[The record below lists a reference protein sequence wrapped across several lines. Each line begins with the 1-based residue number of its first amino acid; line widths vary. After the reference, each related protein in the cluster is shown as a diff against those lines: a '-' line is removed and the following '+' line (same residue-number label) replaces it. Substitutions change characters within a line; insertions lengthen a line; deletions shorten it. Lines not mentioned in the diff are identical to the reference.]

1 MALQLAALAQQ
12 VLDQTRVV
20 TNGPL
25 LGPGEALHLDVV
37 PGGASF
43 VNELTG
49 LAQSSPLTAQLNLTV
64 SYVVTRDGTD
74 ITGSTLRTPEKPPS
88 GPDLLSVGF
97 LLPPRL
103 RVVPGGRPV
112 LAPPVLVPPSLDC
125 EVAVTLTVS
134 APGLTPS
141 PTKTVTVPF
150 TTALVDLP
158 AVPPAVCVMC
168 PDSGWTGQNTFVL
181 AAPGSGDQVAEALAV
196 CNDVIGV
203 LGTLQ
208 PVVSLVG
215 LVVAPVQKLLDVL
228 DTIPAPQTSNAAHV
242 DLNDFEDLDAF
253 IDTGLDD
260 VVTSFIA
267 IGPTGTKFRVADEW
281 DWGWWASGG
290 RTFELLD
297 VLALN
302 DTAEGIYVRDQLGIS
317 QADLTSLVSQ
327 LTPLLGGPELG
338 IGVALCHNWDDS
350 SVPASLRT
358 FDDGDDLNDDIG
370 IVRWFAQ

>member
-37 PGGASF
+37 PGGAPF

-49 LAQSSPLTAQLNLTV
+49 LLQSSPLTAQLNLTV
-64 SYVVTRDGTD
+64 SYAVSREGTD
-74 ITGSTLRTPEKPPS
+74 VTGSTLRTPEKPAT

-134 APGLTPS
+134 APGLS
-141 PTKTVTVPF
+141 PVSKTVTVPF

-158 AVPPAVCVMC
+158 AIPPAVCVMC
-168 PDSGWTGQNTFVL
+168 PDSGWSGQNTVVL
-181 AAPGSGDQVAEALAV
+181 AAPGSGDEVAEALAV
-196 CNDVIGV
+196 CNDVIGI

-215 LVVAPVQKLLDVL
+215 LVIAPVQKLLDVL
-228 DTIPAPQTSNAAHV
+228 DDIPAPQTSNAGQV
-242 DLNDFEDLDAF
+242 DLNNFEDIDAF

-267 IGPTGTKFRVADEW
+267 VGPSGTKLRVSDEW

-297 VLALN
+297 VLSLN
-302 DTAEGIYVRDQLGIS
+302 DTTEGQYIRDQLGIS
-317 QADLTSLVSQ
+317 QADLASLVAQ
-327 LTPLLGGPELG
+327 LTPLLGGPQLG
-338 IGVALCHNWDDS
+338 LGVALCHNWDDS

-370 IVRWFAQ
+370 FVSWFAR

>member
-37 PGGASF
+37 PGGAAF

-49 LAQSSPLTAQLNLTV
+49 LLQSSPLTAQLNLTV
-64 SYVVTRDGTD
+64 TYAVSRDGTD
-74 ITGSTLRTPEKPPS
+74 ITSSTLRTPEKPAA

-125 EVAVTLTVS
+125 EVVVTLTVT
-134 APGLTPS
+134 APGLAPVS
-141 PTKTVTVPF
+141 KAVTVPF

-158 AVPPAVCVMC
+158 AIPPAVCVMC
-168 PDSGWTGQNTFVL
+168 PDNGWSGQNTVLL
-181 AAPGSGDQVAEALAV
+181 AAPGSGDEVAEVLGV

-208 PVVSLVG
+208 PVVSLVS
-215 LVVAPVQKLLDVL
+215 LVVAPIQKLLDIL
-228 DTIPAPQTSNAAHV
+228 DDIPAPQTSNAAHV

-260 VVTSFIA
+260 VVTSFLA
-267 IGPTGTKFRVADEW
+267 VGPTGTKFRVADEW
-281 DWGWWASGG
+281 DWGWSDSGG
-290 RTFELLD
+290 RTFELID

-302 DTAEGIYVRDQLGIS
+302 DTTEGQYVRDQLGIT

-327 LTPLLGGPELG
+327 LTPLLGGAELG
-338 IGVALCHNWDDS
+338 LGVALCHNWDDG

-358 FDDGDDLNDDIG
+358 YDGGDDLNDDIG
-370 IVRWFAQ
+370 IVHWFAQ